1 MYITLLENC
10 RKIYF
15 AIEGIFLKTDINQN
29 LISVDCRWSDWTQGE
44 CSVTCGDGVRQ
55 NHRFKEQVEL
65 YGGARCGGVAAQ
77 TKACINRICP
87 GENKCKTGKPIW
99 ADIFKKDVL
108 DIHSKKISLY
118 SRTMLRSKQCSTK
131 MFGPVCERPR
141 CWRQSTLGFYDH
153 LR

>member
-15 AIEGIFLKTDINQN
+15 ANKGIFLKNDINQN

-87 GENKCKTGKPIW
+87 GENECKTGKAIW
-99 ADIFKKDVL
+99 TYIFGYTINTV
-108 DIHSKKISLY
+108 SL
-118 SRTMLRSKQCSTK
+118 
-131 MFGPVCERPR
+131 
-141 CWRQSTLGFYDH
+141 RQLM
-153 LR
+153 

>member
-15 AIEGIFLKTDINQN
+15 AIEGIFLKTDINHN

-65 YGGARCGGVAAQ
+65 YGGGRCEGVAAQ

-87 GENKCKTGKPIW
+87 GENKVKLVRQSGQT
-99 ADIFKKDVL
+99 FKKG
-108 DIHSKKISLY
+108 
-118 SRTMLRSKQCSTK
+118 C
-131 MFGPVCERPR
+131 P
-141 CWRQSTLGFYDH
+141 
-153 LR
+153 